1 MMLFLAHLR
10 LPAPVLYFLAWLYS
24 AIEGVVAHSG
34 LLHSVYWLRSGIIQG
49 CGLSGTLYALST
61 APFLVDLGYSL
72 EDAGL
77 GLARA
82 CADDIGAVLF
92 EARGLQVLFRA
103 MRTTRLPTV
112 LCLKVSKCKV
122 TPLHATFD
130 PDLLA
135 STRELLCRLVP
146 DWR

>member
-10 LPAPVLYFLAWLYS
+10 SPAPALYFLAWLYS

-34 LLHSVYWLRSGIIQG
+34 LPHSVYWPRSGTIQG
-49 CGLSGTLYALST
+49 RGLSGTLYALST

-82 CADDIGAVLF
+82 CADDIGA
-92 EARGLQVLFRA
+92 
-103 MRTTRLPTV
+103 
-112 LCLKVSKCKV
+112 
-122 TPLHATFD
+122 
-130 PDLLA
+130 
-135 STRELLCRLVP
+135 
-146 DWR
+146 